1 MYATLYGQIQ
11 TGFRVER
18 RRENLKISLL
28 QYAADVD
35 YKRAGSYEGINRETL
50 CYSYRTMSLCSN
62 LIRFSPLSPLPF
74 LPKFHDRGRETS
86 LRSN

>member
-1 MYATLYGQIQ
+1 MYTTGRIR

-35 YKRAGSYEGINRETL
+35 YKRAGSYEGINRGTL
-50 CYSYRTMSLCSN
+50 CYPYRIEQC
-62 LIRFSPLSPLPF
+62 
-74 LPKFHDRGRETS
+74 
-86 LRSN
+86 LRARI